1 VSNIGCAGCRLR
13 FTRAHA
19 AHLGSCPRCA
29 LPMAQFANP
38 EQIVGFRLYTPEPV
52 NDPLPTAVAISL
64 PVPDPR
70 GYRP

>member
-1 VSNIGCAGCRLR
+1 
-13 FTRAHA
+13 
-19 AHLGSCPRCA
+19 
-29 LPMAQFANP
+29 MAQFANP

-64 PVPDPR
+64 PIPDPG